1 MKSEEI
7 DQVISEITSVQIG
20 DQIIPLTYTGG
31 KSHVSAALAYE
42 FAAQNGEKYILK
54 FYDANDGLNNETAV
68 LKQVNQLFKTE
79 SILESAPAKQMGY
92 LPVPLVLADSA
103 KSFNDDFLR
112 QVKLAEYK
120 ILLETAARGDS
131 CERELPASLEDRLKI
146 AVELAKLL
154 RLCARAKIA
163 YVDIKPLEHVFWIA
177 APQGRIEITLIDWGN
192 ARADAPTTMLVDDIR
207 KFCMFLPELIYGKK
221 MLDLSNKGKYEYPI
235 QKENDRRLISLLGQL
250 SFNTNN
256 PPLTQKYAQLVGDL
270 VAGSLNELRIQTKI
284 VDVWDDILRILF
296 EAQSLF
302 ERDGGAI
309 VSWESERRDAESQFG
324 VDADVFRSK
333 DFRRLCGPRLTSL
346 ASYRAWLLPTM
357 RFIQTWYGK
366 VDLIPQRGFEDCA
379 ERVLADDPTG
389 LKTQFE
395 KVCGVIRAKF
405 NRMSFKSEYAETL
418 LESLDACADVI
429 QAWEFMKEIESESMS
444 SGVFQVTFSTSNL
457 RVIDPLLADAYRKQ
471 NKRGGGVTAERNLLT
486 PASEGGDTALLETE
500 EGESDTETI
509 PARAVVIEGDVSN
522 ALVPAGKDAVKGEA
536 LPQAFTRRVTQF
548 LDIYGNLKRF
558 SHLANVDFFRDL
570 GDFINEYSDLTEEIA
585 KRLSPIF
592 DGMMNEADQWIEGIS
607 PDRFIVPDVFLNSMD
622 WLMTLPRPLEEQIIQ
637 AQDAELT
644 LFEAFQE
651 KLYTCQIDLAR
662 AGNASLELRQNP
674 ALRDSIGRIKMLRK
688 KLDNEN
694 MIRFRRLLQEHDYA
708 SVQQIIDDHYIE
720 YPEMYERLRS
730 EMTFQER
737 NDEDQRTLTIVN
749 TVVNDLYHNS
759 GNLEVGK
766 LLKNQGNVP
775 YLSQRL
781 SDYRQRNA
789 QMIEMQTE
797 LMNTKAFAVRTA
809 QAVQDGKRM
818 TAVTMIIAGAVLLLG
833 LAMLVLSLTRNVNQT
848 HQISQLSQQISAY
861 QRTNDEAL
869 RKLAEAT
876 PMVVVATSAPTD
888 VPAPTATLPVEA
900 AAPVEP
906 IIEQTGEPAALTSAE
921 ETADALLSPSDRHLK
936 ALVGKDVSF
945 TLSGGLALFSDEK
958 LADGLQIGTVTDF
971 AQDVPGK
978 LISYNEKAVNL
989 EIPFNIYKS
998 QVSASTLMNVLN
1010 GTNIRR
1016 YSDIPG
1022 NTPLVFITS
1031 TETVLT
1037 EALRNCTEGDAS
1049 FCHGTYSLW
1058 IERSKI
1064 EDSIK

>member
-1 MKSEEI
+1 MKPEEI
-7 DQVISEITSVQIG
+7 DQVVAEITSVQIG
-20 DQIIPLTYTGG
+20 DQTVPLTYTGA
-31 KSHVSAALAYE
+31 KSHVSTALAYE

-54 FYDANDGLNNETAV
+54 FFDANDGLNNETAV
-68 LKQVNQLFKTE
+68 LKQMNQLFKTE

-92 LPVPLVLADSA
+92 SPVPLALADSA

-112 QVKLAEYK
+112 QVKLGEYK
-120 ILLETAARGDS
+120 ILLETAARGVS

-154 RLCARAKIA
+154 RLCARTKIA

-192 ARADAPTTMLVDDIR
+192 ARADAPTAMLVDDIR
-207 KFCMFLPELIYGKK
+207 KFCMFLPELVYGKK

-270 VAGSLNELRIQTKI
+270 VAGSLNDIRIQTKI

-324 VDADVFRSK
+324 VDPDVFRSK
-333 DFRRLCGPRLTSL
+333 DFRRLCEPRLTSL

-357 RFIQTWYGK
+357 RFIQIWYGK

-379 ERVLADDPTG
+379 ERVLADDPPG

-405 NRMSFKSEYAETL
+405 NRMSFKSEYVETL

-429 QAWEFMKEIESESMS
+429 QAWEFMKEIESERMS

-471 NKRGGGVTAERNLLT
+471 NKRGGITAERKLLT
-486 PASEGGDTALLETE
+486 PASENDETQSSE
-500 EGESDTETI
+500 AGEGESGEESV
-509 PARAVVIEGDVSN
+509 PAREAIIEGEASTEI
-522 ALVPAGKDAVKGEA
+522 VPSGKDAKKSSGV
-536 LPQAFTRRVTQF
+536 PQAFTRRGAQL

-570 GDFINEYSDLTEEIA
+570 GDFISEYSDYEEEIA
-585 KRLSPIF
+585 KRLAPIF
-592 DGMMNEADQWIEGIS
+592 DGMLSESEQWIEGIS
-607 PDRFIVPDVFLNSMD
+607 PDRFIVPDVFLNSLD
-622 WLMTLPRPLEEQIIQ
+622 WLTTLPRPLEELKIKG
-637 AQDAELT
+637 QDSDLT

-720 YPEMYERLRS
+720 YPEMYERLRN

-737 NDEDQRTLTIVN
+737 NDEDQRTLAIVN

-766 LLKNQGNVP
+766 LLKNQGNIP

-797 LMNTKAFAVRTA
+797 LMNTKAFAVRTS
-809 QAVQDGKRM
+809 QAAQDGKRIA
-818 TAVTMIIAGAVLLLG
+818 TVTMIVGCIALVVG
-833 LAMLVLSLTRNVNQT
+833 LALLVLSLTRNVNQT
-848 HQISQLSQQISAY
+848 HQIIQLGQQISAY
-861 QRTNDEAL
+861 QRTNDEAM
-869 RKLAEAT
+869 RKLSEAT
-876 PMVVVATSAPTD
+876 PIVVVATSAQAE
-888 VPAPTATLPVEA
+888 VPEPTATILVEAALPVEA
-900 AAPVEP
+900 IVSEQTAEPASDAPV
-906 IIEQTGEPAALTSAE
+906 E

-936 ALVGKDVSF
+936 ALVGKDVRF
-945 TLSGGLALFSDEK
+945 TLSGGLALFSEDS
-958 LADGLQIGTVTDF
+958 LDNSHQIGTVTDF

-989 EIPFNIYKS
+989 EITFNIYKN
-998 QVSASTLMNVLN
+998 QVSASTQMNVLN

-1016 YSDIPG
+1016 YSDTPG

-1037 EALRNCTEGDAS
+1037 GTLRNCTEGDAS

-1064 EDSIK
+1064 EESIK